1 MKFKKAIAMGTLITL
16 TAVSSSS
23 AISIAEQSNVE
34 NNMDKNIEV
43 VSEESSSES
52 EDVNNNEEAEMVEEQ
67 EVLTLSLSDALE
79 YAFENN
85 KDIEIQEIEL
95 QKAEVSY
102 DQNKKALR
110 DSEKAFDLMD
120 SIPGPR
126 TYEVTPD
133 YSVNK
138 ALLNNGA
145 SKRQVELAYQIA
157 KWNKEI
163 KENEI
168 RYNVEK
174 AYFDLSQMEKE
185 LKIAEENLILSQKQH
200 KDGKLMYELGTI
212 SEQELLGLEMGLSQA
227 QTAYDATKVGYD
239 MQLMN
244 FQDKL
249 GLSFDTEVK
258 LTDSIEY
265 KEYES
270 IDLQKS
276 IEEALENNAMI
287 KVAKEGYEIADLTL
301 QAIKVRY
308 PEITFR
314 YKEQEAEVAKAE
326 KGLETAKN
334 GVEMGVRSAYSNLLT
349 SEKQIETLQKSVEV
363 AEKMA
368 HLAEVS
374 FELGQGT
381 SSKVMEANI
390 NLMNAKKELTSQI
403 HAFNMALLDYEY
415 SIGLGKSQLP
425 SAGM

>member
-23 AISIAEQSNVE
+23 VISIAEQSNVQ
-34 NNMDKNIEV
+34 NDTDKNIEV
-43 VSEESSSES
+43 VSEESSSEL
-52 EDVNNNEEAEMVEEQ
+52 EDVNNNEEAETVEE
-67 EVLTLSLSDALE
+67 EVLALSLSDAIE

-85 KDIEIQEIEL
+85 KDMRIQEIEL

-102 DQNKKALR
+102 DEGIKEVKKNEKNIDDIPKRNPVTGEITLDQVSRALI
-110 DSEKAFDLMD
+110 EKKV
-120 SIPGPR
+120 PR
-126 TYEVTPD
+126 RSTE
-133 YSVNK
+133 
-138 ALLNNGA
+138 LN
-145 SKRQVELAYQIA
+145 YQIA

-185 LKIAEENLILSQKQH
+185 LKIAEENLALSQKQH

-249 GLSFDTEVK
+249 GLSFDTEVE
-258 LTDSIEY
+258 LTDTIEY

-276 IEEALENNAMI
+276 IEEALENSAMV
-287 KVAKEGYEIADLTL
+287 KVANESYELADLTL
-301 QAIKVRY
+301 QATKVRY

-314 YKEQEAEVAKAE
+314 YKEQEAEAAKAE
-326 KGLETAKN
+326 KSLETAKN
-334 GVEMGVRSAYSNLLT
+334 GIEMGVRSAYSNLLT
-349 SEKQIETLQKSVEV
+349 SEKQIETLEKSVEV

>member
-23 AISIAEQSNVE
+23 VVSIAEQSNVE
-34 NNMDKNIEV
+34 NDTNIEV

-52 EDVNNNEEAEMVEEQ
+52 EKVNNNEETETVEE
-67 EVLTLSLSDALE
+67 EEILTLSLDAAIE

-85 KDIEIQEIEL
+85 KDIAIQEIEL
-95 QKAEVSY
+95 QKSEVSY
-102 DQNKKALR
+102 DQNRKALR
-110 DSEKAFDLMD
+110 DSEKAFDLMS
-120 SIPGPR
+120 SISGPR

-133 YSVNK
+133 YNVNK
-138 ALLNNGA
+138 ELLDNGA
-145 SKRQVELAYQIA
+145 SKRQVKLAYQIA

-185 LKIAEENLILSQKQH
+185 LEIAEENLALSQKQH
-200 KDGKLMYELGTI
+200 KDGKLMHELGTI
-212 SEQELLGLEMGLSQA
+212 SEQELLGLEMALSQA
-227 QTAYDATKVGYD
+227 QTVYDATKVGYD

-244 FQDKL
+244 FQNTL
-249 GLSFDTEVK
+249 GLSFDTKVN
-258 LTDSIEY
+258 LTDTIEY

-270 IDLQKS
+270 IDLEKS
-276 IEEALENNAMI
+276 IESALENSAMV
-287 KVAKEGYEIADLTL
+287 KVAQESYELAELTL

-308 PEITFR
+308 PDITFK
-314 YKEQEAEVAKAE
+314 YKEQEAEIAKAE
-326 KGLETAKN
+326 KTLETAEN

-368 HLAEVS
+368 QLAEVS

-381 SSKVMEANI
+381 STKVMEANI

-415 SIGLGKSQLP
+415 SIGLGKNQIG
-425 SAGM
+425 GM